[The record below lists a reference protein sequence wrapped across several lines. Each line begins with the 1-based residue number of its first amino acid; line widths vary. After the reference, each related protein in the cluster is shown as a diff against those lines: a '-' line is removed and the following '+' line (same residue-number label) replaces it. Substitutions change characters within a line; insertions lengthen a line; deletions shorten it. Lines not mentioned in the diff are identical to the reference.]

1 MISNLFQIDI
11 MLKSD
16 WTLQDNN
23 NNIELYKEQNCNYS
37 WKFLDSQQQA
47 LDTRVNYKRHS
58 FLKRRNERSVLYF
71 VILLFYTLL
80 L

>member
-1 MISNLFQIDI
+1 

-23 NNIELYKEQNCNYS
+23 NNIELCKEQNCNYS

-47 LDTRVNYKRHS
+47 LDTRVNYKRQ
-58 FLKRRNERSVLYF
+58 FFKTKERTISTLFFDFIILYF
-71 VILLFYTLL
+71 IIIN
-80 L
+80 